1 MIQLKKEMIEAIA
14 EAVERAGSQMEF
26 ERKSGIRQSTINKIL
41 NGKSRSIA
49 DRTWRD
55 LLPYLDSSRIVVGN
69 TFGSNCRIQSDN
81 NFLPFEKDISKI
93 SDMSTPME
101 KQMLSMFRNLSY
113 EEQAQCIAM
122 IAANFPEHIKEKMK

>member
-55 LLPYLDSSRIVVGN
+55 LLPYLDSSRIAVGN

-81 NFLPFEKDISKI
+81 NFLPFEKGIEAFRSDLIAEIIMLDIDPVAKDTVLKTI
-93 SDMSTPME
+93 TAF
-101 KQMLSMFRNLSY
+101 KRV
-113 EEQAQCIAM
+113 
-122 IAANFPEHIKEKMK
+122 K